1 METAEAAV
9 EACPLREFR
18 SRRAVALGVAVV
30 EAAVTAAEAV
40 ILRVAAAAE
49 AAEAGAAGTP
59 AEVVAKAAAARGWEA
74 GSSRSRRPVGR
85 SPGRSSRTGASPR
98 TQSCAR
104 SPRARRTG
112 RCHSTS
118 GGTWR
123 WSPRRGWGR
132 RTSAR
137 PMGRARQAGQAEAQA
152 ALAALVGPEALPQA
166 EARAAPAEAACPPRS
181 GSRTAAASAAG
192 RRPVAAMVGPCI
204 RTGSAATAG
213 PSAPRAPRRPASWPS
228 AAAAESVGPTTRPAR
243 PCPAVR
249 RARPAACPASRALGS
264 ASRLV
269 LGESRCVA
277 AGEQRRSRNHLS

>member
-9 EACPLREFR
+9 EARHLREFR
-18 SRRAVALGVAVV
+18 CRAVALGVAVV
-30 EAAVTAAEAV
+30 EAAVTGAGAV

-112 RCHSTS
+112 RCRSTS